1 MRSGIKKKKMKVM
14 VISPHPDDETL
25 GGGGSILKS
34 RDLGNKIYW
43 LNVTD
48 VGVGNKYNEEF
59 IEKRKIQVSKI
70 KAYYGFE
77 KFINLKF
84 PPADLNDCI
93 KGELIRSIGN
103 AFDEIEPDCIILPDY
118 NDAHSDHKYV
128 FEAAYACSKVFRRS
142 YIKRILTMEI
152 ISETNFGMPYD
163 LFKPNLY
170 IDISNYLDKKLKA
183 LNIYDTELGNL
194 PFPRSIDAVKAQ
206 AIIRGTEAGVLY
218 AEAFRVIKEIE

>member
-1 MRSGIKKKKMKVM
+1 MDKILRSGIKKKKMKVM

-84 PPADLNDCI
+84 PPAI
-93 KGELIRSIGN
+93 
-103 AFDEIEPDCIILPDY
+103 
-118 NDAHSDHKYV
+118 
-128 FEAAYACSKVFRRS
+128 
-142 YIKRILTMEI
+142 
-152 ISETNFGMPYD
+152 
-163 LFKPNLY
+163 
-170 IDISNYLDKKLKA
+170 
-183 LNIYDTELGNL
+183 
-194 PFPRSIDAVKAQ
+194 
-206 AIIRGTEAGVLY
+206 
-218 AEAFRVIKEIE
+218 